1 MTGRGDN
8 LAARAA
14 ERLGLTGGAAMM
26 TGRLEGCSEAETSR
40 VFAPA
45 WIGLAAIALAWGLL
59 SIGVYVVARLATPER
74 FVCPLWTPAVALAAL
89 SVAGPFRVAALD
101 VAALLHLR
109 GRVARA
115 AFGLLLAGGWAWA
128 LAYLGG
134 KRHFGLASEE
144 QALPGALA
152 WIRPEMEAFRVL
164 LLAPLWG
171 AWAMMIAVQFR
182 RPGRELGGAVREF
195 AAGCGPMLSVVAM
208 GVVSCWNILYF
219 SFLPWGPQLAILGG
233 AIGGGV
239 VAGLIARALAGGLTR
254 GSLLAANLGAQGAF
268 LGAYLA
274 NVPR

>member
-182 RPGRELGGAVREF
+182 RPGAGALAAMAEF
-195 AAGCGPMLSVVAM
+195 AAGCGPVLSAAVM
-208 GVVSCWNILYF
+208 GVLLGGSILYF
-219 SFLPWGPQLAILGG
+219 SFLPWYQLAISAGAILGG
-233 AIGGGV
+233 IAAGV
-239 VAGLIARALAGGLTR
+239 LAGRRAGGLTR
-254 GSLLAANLGAQGAF
+254 GTLLAANLGAQGGF
-268 LGAYLA
+268 VLAYLA
-274 NVPR
+274 CVAR